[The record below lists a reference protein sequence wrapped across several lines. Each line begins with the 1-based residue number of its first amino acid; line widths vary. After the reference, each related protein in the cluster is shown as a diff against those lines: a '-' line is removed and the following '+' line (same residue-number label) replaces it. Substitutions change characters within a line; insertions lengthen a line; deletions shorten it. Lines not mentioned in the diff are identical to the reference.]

1 VGMTGKGGHWLA
13 QAVGYGH
20 ADTVEPE
27 ITPWYL
33 GNGVLGLVRLSCLG
47 RVGWG
52 DERWEVMEKAVQ
64 GMVEECGG
72 GVFGHFEGGLGAV
85 VFALG
90 EEKGRRLG
98 IRGLEVRM
106 LD

>member
-1 VGMTGKGGHWLA
+1 
-13 QAVGYGH
+13 
-20 ADTVEPE
+20 
-27 ITPWYL
+27 
-33 GNGVLGLVRLSCLG
+33 
-47 RVGWG
+47 
-52 DERWEVMEKAVQ
+52 MEKAVQ